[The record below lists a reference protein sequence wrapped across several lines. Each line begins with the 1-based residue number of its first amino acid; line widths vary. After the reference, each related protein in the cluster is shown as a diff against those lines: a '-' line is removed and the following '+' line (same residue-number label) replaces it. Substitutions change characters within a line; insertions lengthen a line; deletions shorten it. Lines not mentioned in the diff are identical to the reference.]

1 MFASFPLSLLDCFFL
16 SSSAH
21 LWVSLPVLSIPPQA
35 VIANDIDMIAEGKGN
50 DDLLVAYFF
59 YSPDNIYCICTY
71 LNWEEF
77 TGIDYSSSS
86 KHPFKK
92 KKAQTQHLFI

>member
-1 MFASFPLSLLDCFFL
+1 MFASFPLSLLDCSFL

-50 DDLLVAYFF
+50 DDLLVAYFLLTRQHIL
-59 YSPDNIYCICTY
+59 YMY
-71 LNWEEF
+71 LLKLGRIHRNR
-77 TGIDYSSSS
+77 
-86 KHPFKK
+86 
-92 KKAQTQHLFI
+92 LFIQLKTSI